1 MIRTITSVELGSVD
15 RLHSNWRHNLQ
26 IRLPTRVWICCRW
39 NLIAIFQDFCAVRI
53 ANRRTCSFEP
63 ASTALAVLITF
74 SAQRLRTESVGD
86 ALQYQVFD
94 VASRGDLV
102 AHHGADF
109 VIGLALVGVGGGVG
123 LEIGDRLKV
132 PKR

>member
-1 MIRTITSVELGSVD
+1 LLFFKIFAPFGSQTGE
-15 RLHSNWRHNLQ
+15 HA
-26 IRLPTRVWICCRW
+26 T
-39 NLIAIFQDFCAVRI
+39 
-53 ANRRTCSFEP
+53 FEP
-63 ASTALAVLITF
+63 ASTASAAVLITF

-94 VASRGDLV
+94 VASRGGLV
-102 AHHGADF
+102 AHRGTDF
-109 VIGLALVGVGGGVG
+109 VIGLALAGIGGGVG